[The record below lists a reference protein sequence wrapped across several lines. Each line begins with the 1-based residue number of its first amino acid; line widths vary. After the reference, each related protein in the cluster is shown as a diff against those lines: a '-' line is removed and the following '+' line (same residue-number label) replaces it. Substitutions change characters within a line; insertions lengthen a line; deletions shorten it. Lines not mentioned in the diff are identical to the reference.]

1 MTGVLVAVVMTGL
14 ICAGF
19 YWQRLL
25 RSWHVGSPLLLW
37 LSLLFLMLA
46 VALQISPFY
55 DRFVDLD
62 GWNVFWPLQWAL
74 VMACCLMLHI
84 FAIQV
89 TTTTPEPSTPGV
101 PGAVRRRTVV
111 ATTAMSA
118 AFLVALALF
127 LTAPDDPDF
136 HLGPGSRLAVP
147 GHVAVTVGLAWVVVQ
162 VAIGSSC
169 VSHAVR
175 SFRWANRYAQDNHTW
190 LRPGMRVFGA
200 GFAVGALYCG
210 HSAVYQAAETIGW
223 IPSWPQETVTDP
235 LITAAPVLMFIGMI
249 MPAIGS
255 WRRERTDGADLL
267 RQLEPLRQLLLAA
280 APGPQP
286 SLLKR
291 LRRSWLRQWWPMLQ
305 VYESMIDLEDT
316 YLQIRHHLPP
326 AVTERAADAAREAGL
341 DPTES
346 EFVVLATG
354 IATWATVTATDGAD
368 DPATDSAGD
377 RSGADIAAI
386 GEQTVQALLQHGI
399 ADLRR
404 SSGLKARTGGARNVA
419 LTLELERWLLVANML
434 AGAMSGP
441 HRVPAS
447 PPSVDTATR

>member
-1 MTGVLVAVVMTGL
+1 VTGVLVAVVATGL

-55 DRFVDLD
+55 DSFVDLD
-62 GWNVFWPLQWAL
+62 GWNLFWPLQWAL

-84 FAIQV
+84 FAIRV
-89 TTTTPEPSTPGV
+89 TAPTPAPGRN
-101 PGAVRRRTVV
+101 PVRRRTIV
-111 ATTAMSA
+111 ATTTMSA
-118 AFLVALALF
+118 AFVVALALF

-190 LRPGMRVFGA
+190 LRPGMRVFAA
-200 GFAVGALYCG
+200 GFAVGSVYCG
-210 HSAVYQAAETIGW
+210 HSAAYQAAETIGW

-255 WRRERTDGADLL
+255 WRSERTDGADLL
-267 RQLEPLRQLLLAA
+267 RQLEPLRQLLLVA
-280 APGPQP
+280 APRPKP
-286 SLLKR
+286 SLPR
-291 LRRSWLRQWWPMLQ
+291 RVRRSWLRQWWPMLQ
-305 VYESMIDLEDT
+305 VYESMIDIEDT
-316 YLQIRHHLPP
+316 YLQIRHQLPP
-326 AVTERAADAAREAGL
+326 AVAEHATEAAREAGL
-341 DPTES
+341 DQTGS
-346 EFVVLATG
+346 DLVVLATS
-354 IATWATVTATDGAD
+354 IVTWATAVASHATDQG
-368 DPATDSAGD
+368 
-377 RSGADIAAI
+377 IAAI
-386 GEQTVQALLQHGI
+386 GERTVRGLLRHGT
-399 ADLRR
+399 ADLHR
-404 SSGLKARTGGARNVA
+404 SPGPKPRAGGARNVA
-419 LTLELERWLLVANML
+419 LTLELERWLSVATML
-434 AGAMSGP
+434 GSAMP
-441 HRVPAS
+441 QLRVPAF
-447 PPSVDTATR
+447 PSVGTVAL